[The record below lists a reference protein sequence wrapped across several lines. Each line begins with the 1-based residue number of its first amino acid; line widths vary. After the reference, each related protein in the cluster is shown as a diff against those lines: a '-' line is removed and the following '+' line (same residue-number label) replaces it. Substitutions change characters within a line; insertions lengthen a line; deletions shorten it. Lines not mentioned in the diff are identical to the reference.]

1 METQFSIIVIGNG
14 LIGSAAARYLA
25 GESDAVALL
34 GPPEPSDWENHDGV
48 FSSHYDEGRIT
59 RIMDSNPHWAEFAH
73 RSIDEYPNIEKE
85 SGIRFF
91 YPVGC
96 LQGPQT
102 RMPGNQWNS
111 LQNEA
116 ARHNTHAEILG
127 KEELEKQFPYFRFG
141 EDNAFL
147 EKETAGYINPRKL
160 VQAQIRIAQN
170 RGAEVIP
177 ETALDLKQ
185 NDSAWE
191 VQTDHGNRYVA
202 EKVLLCTGAFTNA
215 LLDEPLPFMIYP
227 RTVLFARVDKNQL
240 ERFQNMPCIIWD
252 LEPGFEFSDM
262 YLMPP
267 ILYPDGHHY
276 IKIGGDAP
284 NSLIMDDA
292 SKLTEWFQQGGSE
305 DHARGLKEILLDLM
319 PELSDSEFHHKPCVT
334 TYTRSGYPFIDELD
348 SGLYTA
354 CAGCGLSAK
363 SSNELGRI
371 ASRKILENH
380 SGYGKIQSQENFEI
394 FKVPDSLNSITITT
408 QHHKTALSAEA

>member
-25 GESDAVALL
+25 RESDAVALL
-34 GPPEPSDWENHDGV
+34 GPPEPCDWENHDGV

-116 ARHNTHAEILG
+116 ARHKTHAVILG
-127 KEELEKQFPYFRFG
+127 KDELEKQFPYFRFG

-185 NDSAWE
+185 NDSA
-191 VQTDHGNRYVA
+191 
-202 EKVLLCTGAFTNA
+202 
-215 LLDEPLPFMIYP
+215 
-227 RTVLFARVDKNQL
+227 
-240 ERFQNMPCIIWD
+240 
-252 LEPGFEFSDM
+252 
-262 YLMPP
+262 
-267 ILYPDGHHY
+267 
-276 IKIGGDAP
+276 
-284 NSLIMDDA
+284 
-292 SKLTEWFQQGGSE
+292 
-305 DHARGLKEILLDLM
+305 
-319 PELSDSEFHHKPCVT
+319 
-334 TYTRSGYPFIDELD
+334 
-348 SGLYTA
+348 
-354 CAGCGLSAK
+354 
-363 SSNELGRI
+363 
-371 ASRKILENH
+371 
-380 SGYGKIQSQENFEI
+380 
-394 FKVPDSLNSITITT
+394 
-408 QHHKTALSAEA
+408 